1 MAVQKLETW
10 ESWGDPHPTTILE
23 VWPNFWQFQDL
34 VGEKQKQTI
43 CMLEVIN
50 KNMDIRQDK
59 IGLFTFKERYD
70 IERFQIICH
79 EKSWDRLLSS
89 DINKNDVFQD
99 PADQQADLVRKLTK
113 KESRIA
119 DWCQAGWSSFFLFP
133 I

>member
-1 MAVQKLETW
+1 M
-10 ESWGDPHPTTILE
+10 
-23 VWPNFWQFQDL
+23 F
-34 VGEKQKQTI
+34 
-43 CMLEVIN
+43 EVIN

-113 KESRIA
+113 KESRIE